1 MFLTPGSPEWIA
13 TLDALAD
20 RLDPASMRHLV
31 AVAGGLW
38 LPAGSEVMALG
49 ARPAALR
56 RLQFEARNAGLL
68 GPAAVRAVTTAVERV
83 AEWFP

>member
-49 ARPAALR
+49 TRPA
-56 RLQFEARNAGLL
+56 LQFEARNAGLL